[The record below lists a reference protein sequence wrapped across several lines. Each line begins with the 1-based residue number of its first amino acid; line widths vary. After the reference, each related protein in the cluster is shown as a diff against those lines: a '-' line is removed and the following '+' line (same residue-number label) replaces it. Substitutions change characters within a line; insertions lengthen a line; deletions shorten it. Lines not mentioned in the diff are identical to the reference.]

1 MALPQASVTLYIRSI
16 VSGQDDPLDV
26 SETKATV
33 GGEQLS
39 AASLTTPGSGTGISA
54 AQSTVM
60 VDGLLAVGSIV
71 SFDHDLLRYGYGI
84 TTGIGYTI
92 DSVNR
97 LWTG

>member
-1 MALPQASVTLYIRSI
+1 M
-16 VSGQDDPLDV
+16 DV

-39 AASLTTPGSGTGISA
+39 AASLTTAGSDAGISA
-54 AQSTVM
+54 AQSTAM
-60 VDGLLAVGSIV
+60 VGGLLAVGSIV

-84 TTGIGYTI
+84 TTGIGDTI
-92 DSVNR
+92 YSVNR